1 MCVYMCVQ
9 YVCVCMYVCVFVYV
23 CVYVYDGISYFGQL
37 SEEIGLLAVAN
48 HRKGWVGPRGFRC
61 SRTDWML
68 PTSSVT
74 PIIKT
79 ASLNSSTFS
88 IDMIKPSL

>member
-1 MCVYMCVQ
+1 MR
-9 YVCVCMYVCVFVYV
+9 VCVCVFVYV
-23 CVYVYDGISYFGQL
+23 CVCVCVCDGISYFGQL

-61 SRTDWML
+61 SRTDWVL

-79 ASLNSSTFS
+79 ASLNSSSFS

>member
-1 MCVYMCVQ
+1 MFTVCVYACMCVCIC
-9 YVCVCMYVCVFVYV
+9 VCVC
-23 CVYVYDGISYFGQL
+23 DGISYFGQL

-61 SRTDWML
+61 SRTDWVL

-79 ASLNSSTFS
+79 ASLNSSSFS